1 MDTRALDR
9 ADRGGHRR
17 RRLLS
22 DADVATATPAAVA
35 TGRRITFGLAAT
47 LVVAALA
54 MLAPGTDA
62 PDRRLTSAHCR

>member
-1 MDTRALDR
+1 M
-9 ADRGGHRR
+9 
-17 RRLLS
+17 
-22 DADVATATPAAVA
+22 
-35 TGRRITFGLAAT
+35 RITFGLAAT